1 MLHSLHHLSGFEA
14 TCRCAQPDAASS
26 WLATTHL
33 GTFWES
39 LREGLAACRQYEHLR
54 SSGVPHDT
62 AIREALG
69 FGAGPAQVRRHE
81 TRSLYFAGRA

>member
-1 MLHSLHHLSGFEA
+1 MLHSLHFESDFEA
-14 TCRCAQPDAASS
+14 TCRCTQPDAASS
-26 WLATTHL
+26 RPATTPL
-33 GTFWES
+33 GMFWDS

-69 FGAGPAQVRRHE
+69 FGAGPAHMRHG
-81 TRSLYFAGRA
+81 TKSLYFAGRV